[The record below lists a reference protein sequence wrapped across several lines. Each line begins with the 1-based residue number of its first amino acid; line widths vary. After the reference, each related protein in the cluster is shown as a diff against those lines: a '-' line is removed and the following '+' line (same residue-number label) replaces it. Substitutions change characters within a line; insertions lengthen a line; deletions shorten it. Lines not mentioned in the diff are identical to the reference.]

1 MNTDH
6 YIDFTEKVY
15 NLMKAL
21 LSNNKNNIEKAKLDC
36 LWEASNLFELVVNY
50 ISLYRFGIY
59 FDFGSDIIRKGTKLF
74 RIRSFQNGVDF
85 SQPKEWLPP
94 PNKPQNRANKQ
105 GEEAL
110 YLASTETVCYL
121 ETHTKPD
128 EIYVL
133 GTYECQEDIKVGGF
147 FTFSSQNTLY
157 TLAAI
162 VLNAFLIAPSRGGKN
177 KDLFNFLDSYFGHI
191 SLNDLSDMKNITD
204 ANEEMR
210 LPYKFAV
217 LNQEENLY
225 KLTNQLCEIIS
236 KSYINGI
243 RYSSCYIP
251 LESPGII
258 CSDYNVVLYSP
269 GIKKVSFVNY
279 EIKSF
284 PQNKGY
290 IEFNCTN
297 AAKALLGVYKDD
309 QT

>member
-1 MNTDH
+1 M
-6 YIDFTEKVY
+6 
-15 NLMKAL
+15 
-21 LSNNKNNIEKAKLDC
+21 
-36 LWEASNLFELVVNY
+36 
-50 ISLYRFGIY
+50 
-59 FDFGSDIIRKGTKLF
+59 
-74 RIRSFQNGVDF
+74 
-85 SQPKEWLPP
+85 
-94 PNKPQNRANKQ
+94 
-105 GEEAL
+105 
-110 YLASTETVCYL
+110 ASTETVCYL

-147 FTFSSQNTLY
+147 YIQFPKYTLY
-157 TLAAI
+157 TCCNCFKCI
-162 VLNAFLIAPSRGGKN
+162 FDCPFPWRKN

-251 LESPGII
+251 LESQ
-258 CSDYNVVLYSP
+258 VLSVL
-269 GIKKVSFVNY
+269 ITMWFCIHL
-279 EIKSF
+279 ELKS
-284 PQNKGY
+284 QLC
-290 IEFNCTN
+290 E
-297 AAKALLGVYKDD
+297 L
-309 QT
+309 

>member
-1 MNTDH
+1 M
-6 YIDFTEKVY
+6 
-15 NLMKAL
+15 
-21 LSNNKNNIEKAKLDC
+21 
-36 LWEASNLFELVVNY
+36 
-50 ISLYRFGIY
+50 
-59 FDFGSDIIRKGTKLF
+59 
-74 RIRSFQNGVDF
+74 
-85 SQPKEWLPP
+85 
-94 PNKPQNRANKQ
+94 
-105 GEEAL
+105 
-110 YLASTETVCYL
+110 
-121 ETHTKPD
+121 
-128 EIYVL
+128 L